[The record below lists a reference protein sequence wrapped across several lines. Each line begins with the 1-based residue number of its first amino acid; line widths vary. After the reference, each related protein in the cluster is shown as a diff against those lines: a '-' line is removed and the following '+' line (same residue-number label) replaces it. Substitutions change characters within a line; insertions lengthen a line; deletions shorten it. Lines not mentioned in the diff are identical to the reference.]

1 MDKDLGDISPETVKV
16 FREDARMIGYVLRP
30 PARTRATG
38 SP

>member
-1 MDKDLGDISPETVKV
+1 MDEDLDDISLETVKV

-30 PARTRATG
+30 PASTGATG